1 MTIKT
6 KNFNKT
12 SNLKLTKNLS
22 QIRTGKINSMVSLL
36 KITIIMEKI
45 TKSKQLAQ
53 TITNKTLIFNNM
65 VFKINKKKQALT
77 RNDK

>member
-22 QIRTGKINSMVSLL
+22 QIRTGKIKSMVSLL
-36 KITIIMEKI
+36 KITIILEKI

>member
-1 MTIKT
+1 MMIKT

-22 QIRTGKINSMVSLL
+22 QIRTGKINRMVSLL

-45 TKSKQLAQ
+45 TKSKQ
-53 TITNKTLIFNNM
+53 
-65 VFKINKKKQALT
+65 
-77 RNDK
+77 

>member
-1 MTIKT
+1 MTMKT

-22 QIRTGKINSMVSLL
+22 QIRTGKINSMVSFL
-36 KITIIMEKI
+36 KITIILEKI